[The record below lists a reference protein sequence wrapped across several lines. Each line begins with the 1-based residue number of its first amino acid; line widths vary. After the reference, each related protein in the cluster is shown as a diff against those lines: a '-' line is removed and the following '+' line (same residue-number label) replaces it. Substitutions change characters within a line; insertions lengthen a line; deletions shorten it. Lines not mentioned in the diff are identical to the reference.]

1 MAEQRLSNELSSAH
15 LPPALGAVLSSLNVN
30 LEAELNRY
38 RRTRHTRSIVEED
51 IFADLDAV
59 IKDAEDLEFA
69 FDAAQPSIS
78 VPAVTIPDAD
88 IPPPPPR
95 NRKLLSGRLSVSGS
109 DAASNL
115 SESQIE
121 AGFGAQPNHTGSA
134 LAAQSLAAQSL
145 ATQAASADHLAVS
158 TERTAIS
165 ADDNHFNRLVKESV
179 ESSSAVI
186 KAPLSSGYL
195 VSSEELIESL
205 SDVADMPEPVSLN
218 PEPRRKTVSVM
229 AGATL
234 GLLALVA
241 GLGAS
246 YVMSNPEVAQTLANG
261 FQGESATINPA
272 PQPTFDP
279 PGPDLSAQE
288 FVNLKLDNL
297 SSLNMQPSLD
307 PLATSARPPVPDLP
321 PIEGSSSQ
329 LAPSAAS
336 DASSATQALAIPAGA
351 NYYVTVPFSTEQG
364 LIEVRRAV
372 EEAFV
377 RQFSDGNRIQLA
389 VFDNLETAQSFI
401 SQLQKQGVQAQIYG
415 PTAE

>member
-134 LAAQSLAAQSL
+134 LAAQSIAAQSL
-145 ATQAASADHLAVS
+145 A
-158 TERTAIS
+158 AIS